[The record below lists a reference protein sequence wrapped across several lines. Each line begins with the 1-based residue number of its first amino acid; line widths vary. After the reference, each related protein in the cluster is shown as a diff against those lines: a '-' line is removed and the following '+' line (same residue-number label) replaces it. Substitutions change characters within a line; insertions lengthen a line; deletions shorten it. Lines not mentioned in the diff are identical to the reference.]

1 MKSKS
6 GSLKNI
12 SLCIESYI
20 DKNFTIPFLNGVNS
34 FSPKLKSLTLRFM
47 SFSQINPVA
56 QVQLKSLKSLKTLSL
71 CYTRVNLEIMD
82 LISRTLVNLRNLYL
96 LEQIYS

>member
-1 MKSKS
+1 VNSKS

-20 DKNFTIPFLNGVNS
+20 DINFTIPFLNGVNS
-34 FSPKLKSLTLRFM
+34 FCPKLKSLTLSFM

-56 QVQLKSLKSLKTLSL
+56 Q
-71 CYTRVNLEIMD
+71 I
-82 LISRTLVNLRNLYL
+82 
-96 LEQIYS
+96 